1 MKVNKTQLQ
10 DEQES
15 RLLTPN
21 TDYSFEVIGATEKP
35 NAKSSDGV
43 MTALVLAVYDEAG
56 KKHKVK
62 DNLGQWNFGAT
73 KIKSFLESIGENED
87 ADIETDD
94 LIGRR
99 GIVHTK
105 HGEFNGQKK
114 DEIAWYVPALPG
126 QKVSIPAEAPEIA
139 FDEDS
144 LPF

>member
-1 MKVNKTQLQ
+1 MKINKTQLQ
-10 DEQES
+10 DEQAS
-15 RLLTPN
+15 RLLTPE
-21 TDYSFEVIGATEKP
+21 DHPFEVIGATEKP
-35 NAKSSDGV
+35 SPKSSDGV

-62 DNLGQWNFGAT
+62 DFLGQWNFGAT

-114 DEIAWYVPALPG
+114 DEVAWYVPALPG
-126 QKVSIPAEAPEIA
+126 QTVDIPAEVSAI
-139 FDEDS
+139 DDDC
-144 LPF
+144 PF